1 MARRKTHV
9 PLTVLINGRVVGS
22 LEKASSGAT
31 SFQYAPEWLAW
42 ENRFPISLSL
52 PLVSTSYRGDRVTAV
67 FDNLLPDRDAV
78 RRRVAERMGA
88 EGTDFYSLLQAIG
101 RDCVGALQFVPD
113 GIQPASVSKIEAEPL
128 SDQKIEAILADL
140 AQTPLGL
147 DRAQEFRISVAGAQE
162 KTALLRINDRW
173 YRPLGMTPTTHILK
187 PQLGQI
193 PTADGMIDMSDSVDN
208 EHYCLRL
215 LHAFGLDVAQ
225 TEIETFGARRVLV
238 VERFD
243 RRQRGDS
250 IIIRVPQEDCCQALG
265 VPPTSKYQSDGGPNM
280 RDILGLL
287 RGAQD
292 PQSDQA
298 AFLKSQIIFWLI
310 GATDGHAK
318 NFSIFLRPGN
328 SYGLTPFYDVVSAQ
342 PAVDRGQIS
351 QNKFRMA
358 MAIGKN
364 RHYPIDDVMGR
375 HFVQSGKAA
384 GLGESAIRL
393 AITDILDRAGTA
405 AAIARAEMPDD
416 FAGGIHESIA
426 AAIDRRLPRL
436 ASGMDDLPNVS
447 RQR

>member
-9 PLTVLINGRVVGS
+9 PLNVLINGRLVGR
-22 LEKASSGAT
+22 LEKAGNGAT

-52 PLVSTSYRGDRVTAV
+52 PLVPTAYRGDQVSAV
-67 FDNLLPDRDAV
+67 FDNLLPDRDAI

-113 GIQPASVSKIEAEPL
+113 GMQPASVSEIAAEPISDQEIEAM
-128 SDQKIEAILADL
+128 LADL
-140 AQTPLGL
+140 AQAPLGL
-147 DRAQEFRISVAGAQE
+147 DREQEFRISVAGAQE
-162 KTALLRINDRW
+162 KTALLRMNDRW

-193 PTADGMIDMSDSVDN
+193 QTADGMIDMSDSVDN

-215 LHAFGLDVAQ
+215 LHAFGLDVAK
-225 TEIETFGARRVLV
+225 TEIITFGTRRVLV

-243 RRQRGDS
+243 RRRRGDS
-250 IIIRVPQEDCCQALG
+250 LILRLPQEDCCQGLG
-265 VPPTSKYQSDGGPNM
+265 VPPTRKYQSDGGPGM

-287 RGAQD
+287 KGAQD

-328 SYGLTPFYDVVSAQ
+328 SYGLTPFYDVLSVQ
-342 PAVDRGQIS
+342 PAVDKGQIS
-351 QNKFRMA
+351 QKKFRLA
-358 MAIGKN
+358 MATGKN
-364 RHYPIDDVMGR
+364 RHYRIDEVMGR

-384 GLGESAIRL
+384 GLGQQAIRT

-405 AAIARAEMPDD
+405 AATARAEMPND

-426 AAIDRRLPRL
+426 AAIDRRLAML
-436 ASGMDDLPNVS
+436 ASGLDELSNVS
-447 RQR
+447 S